1 CGEDP
6 APIDDKATPVDA
18 SDDCVSG
25 FPANLLGC
33 GLGLSSSHPIT
44 CIPNVAV
51 TLRGC
56 TSI

>member
-1 CGEDP
+1 
-6 APIDDKATPVDA
+6 
-18 SDDCVSG
+18 VSG

-33 GLGLSSSHPIT
+33 GLGTSSNLPIT

-56 TSI
+56 TPV